1 MKKLFLL
8 FTCMTVLA
16 VLFNV
21 PSASAQGKLEGV
33 WKYAEI
39 IPPAGF
45 NAKPMPIH
53 EGLLVFTKHHFSMIF
68 VAGAQPR
75 PELPQQGAT
84 DAQKVAAWTPL
95 YLGAGTYEIKGDR
108 YIAKSLV
115 SKDPGQINPDAWMAI
130 EFKIEG
136 DTLITTPKE
145 TNAGPLNYAS
155 TKLIRVE

>member
-1 MKKLFLL
+1 MQKLFLL
-8 FTCMTVLA
+8 FGCITVLA
-16 VLFNV
+16 VLLNV

-33 WKYAEI
+33 WKYVEVI
-39 IPPAGF
+39 LPTPG
-45 NAKPMPIH
+45 AKPIPVQ
-53 EGLLVFTKHHFSMIF
+53 EGLLIFTKHHFSMIF
-68 VAGAQPR
+68 VAGTQPR

-95 YLGAGTYEIKGDR
+95 NLGAGTYEIKGDR

-115 SKDPGQINPDAWMAI
+115 SKNPGQINPDAWMAI

-136 DTLITTPKE
+136 NTLITTPKE
-145 TNAGPLNYAS
+145 TNTGPVNFAS